1 MTFRGVPCPASR
13 GFLSC
18 FAKRFPRCTLRLVI
32 VLSTQ
37 RCYNKKIAGAGFPCA
52 NLSKGAWNQAMQKEH
67 PVLGILGGLGPMSTV
82 YFYQMLTEHTPAQCD
97 QDHLDIVISSRASTP
112 DRTAYILGES
122 EDDPFAQMERDAEM
136 LVKYGATILAIPCN
150 TAHYF
155 YDRLARSLP
164 VPILNMVRLTV
175 QHAKA
180 QGCTRLGIL
189 ATSGTV
195 GSCTYQR
202 MCRAEGIDFAIPSL
216 PRQTQLM
223 NIIYDQIKKGQ
234 RADMKLFMEIADEL
248 RAAGCE
254 NAVLGCTELSLIK
267 RDEGLDGFFID
278 STEVLAEETL
288 LACGK
293 TPIGF

>member
-1 MTFRGVPCPASR
+1 
-13 GFLSC
+13 
-18 FAKRFPRCTLRLVI
+18 
-32 VLSTQ
+32 
-37 RCYNKKIAGAGFPCA
+37 
-52 NLSKGAWNQAMQKEH
+52 
-67 PVLGILGGLGPMSTV
+67 MSTV

-234 RADMKLFMEIADEL
+234 RADM
-248 RAAGCE
+248 
-254 NAVLGCTELSLIK
+254 
-267 RDEGLDGFFID
+267 
-278 STEVLAEETL
+278 
-288 LACGK
+288 
-293 TPIGF
+293 

>member
-1 MTFRGVPCPASR
+1 MSDY
-13 GFLSC
+13 
-18 FAKRFPRCTLRLVI
+18 RL
-32 VLSTQ
+32 
-37 RCYNKKIAGAGFPCA
+37 G
-52 NLSKGAWNQAMQKEH
+52 
-67 PVLGILGGLGPMSTV
+67 VLGGMGPQATNT
-82 YFYQMLTEHTPAQCD
+82 FYQY
-97 QDHLDIVISSRASTP
+97 II
-112 DRTAYILGES
+112 DRTAARTDQVHISMLICSDNKLPDLTAAILSG
-122 EDDPFAQMERDAEM
+122 DTHPVYDR
-136 LVKYGATILAIPCN
+136 LLYGAKLLEQGGCTAIAVPCN

-254 NAVLGCTELSLIK
+254 KAVLGCTELSLIK

>member
-1 MTFRGVPCPASR
+1 
-13 GFLSC
+13 
-18 FAKRFPRCTLRLVI
+18 
-32 VLSTQ
+32 
-37 RCYNKKIAGAGFPCA
+37 
-52 NLSKGAWNQAMQKEH
+52 MQQQH

-97 QDHLDIVISSRASTP
+97 QDHLDIVISSRATTP

-122 EDDPFAQMERDAEM
+122 EADPFAQMERDAKM
-136 LVKYGATILAIPCN
+136 LVEYGATVLAIPCN

-155 YDRLARSLP
+155 YDQLARSLP

-180 QGCTRLGIL
+180 DGCTKLGIL

-195 GSCTYQR
+195 DSNTYQR
-202 MCRAEGIDFAIPSL
+202 MCRAEGIGFATPS
-216 PRQTQLM
+216 PAAQQQLM
-223 NIIYDQIKKGQ
+223 DIIYQQIKKGQ
-234 RADMKLFMEIADEL
+234 PADMEAFHRIAQEL
-248 RAAGCE
+248 RDAGCQR
-254 NAVLGCTELSLIK
+254 AVLGCTELSLIK
-267 RDEGLDGFFID
+267 RDHNLDDFFID

>member
-1 MTFRGVPCPASR
+1 
-13 GFLSC
+13 
-18 FAKRFPRCTLRLVI
+18 
-32 VLSTQ
+32 
-37 RCYNKKIAGAGFPCA
+37 
-52 NLSKGAWNQAMQKEH
+52 
-67 PVLGILGGLGPMSTV
+67 MSTV

-248 RAAGCE
+248 RTAGCE